1 MHERFRAL
9 AIDRR
14 PKGKSESSQ
23 LVVRS
28 VRKLPIGSPLA
39 NGRIVCLS
47 LARNR
52 YSSSSE
58 TFLFVS
64 FLVSFFFKVAFR
76 RNHQV
81 LLPLFG
87 WLRVLGDFFKVA
99 FRRNHQVLLPLFGW
113 LRVLGDDRA
122 YVGGAR
128 LLPSF
133 TEFSGFFVSNW
144 FTS

>member
-87 WLRVLGDFFKVA
+87 WLRVLGD
-99 FRRNHQVLLPLFGW
+99 
-113 LRVLGDDRA
+113 DRA